1 MTACREDDTH
11 RYYYIHN
18 ASDETV
24 KDSVSIHAPQF
35 TAPVAL
41 SLWDQGQATSVESV
55 VDPDRNTQVVVH
67 LASKGSTI
75 IRYVVTRW
83 HDSRH

>member
-1 MTACREDDTH
+1 MTACREVDTH

-24 KDSVSIHAPQF
+24 KQSVIIHAPHF

-55 VDPDRNTQVVVH
+55 VDPDRNVQVVVH
-67 LASKGSTI
+67 LASKGSAI
-75 IRYVVTRW
+75 IR
-83 HDSRH
+83 